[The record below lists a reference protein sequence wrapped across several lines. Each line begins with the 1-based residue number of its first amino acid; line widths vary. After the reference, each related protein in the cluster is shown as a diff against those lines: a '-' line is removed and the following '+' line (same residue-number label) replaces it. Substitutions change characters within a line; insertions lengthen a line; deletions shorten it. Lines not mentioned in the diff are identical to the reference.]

1 MKEAINEHVWGMAR
15 GAKAVAMRK
24 RKIIREDSTDISQM
38 TSNFVEIVPRPHLQG
53 NCIPFAAIR

>member
-1 MKEAINEHVWGMAR
+1 MVQTALR
-15 GAKAVAMRK
+15 GETGVRSRIMGAM
-24 RKIIREDSTDISQM
+24 SYLADISQM